1 MQCIEMRITYERLRK
16 IAVRPFVLGSID
28 GLVTSFVIL
37 ASGFAGEVVKAS
49 VVTIGVASLLADA
62 FSMGVSEYLS
72 SRTEESVGDATIMGA
87 MCFLSFV
94 VFGCVPL
101 IAYAIAPPNTETER
115 LFSIAAFAVML
126 VLVSLLRANTTNAN
140 RCKSTF
146 EVILLGTC
154 AGAIAYGVA
163 AAYS

>member
-1 MQCIEMRITYERLRK
+1 MLDRLRK
-16 IAVRPFVLGSID
+16 VVVRPFVLGSID

-37 ASGFAGEVVKAS
+37 ASGFAGDVAKSS
-49 VVTIGVASLLADA
+49 VITIGVASLAADA

-72 SRTEESVGDATIMGA
+72 SRTEETLGDAAIMGL

-101 IAYAIAPPNTETER
+101 IAYAIAPPDAPAER
-115 LFSIAAFAVML
+115 SFAIVAFAIML
-126 VLVSLLRANTTNAN
+126 VIVSLLRASTTPGNKCRSIA
-140 RCKSTF
+140 
-146 EVILLGTC
+146 EVLLLGAF